1 MTLLNPVI
9 MEECL
14 SFDRID
20 DLAANLQGNC
30 EDDQNNQALISR
42 EKANRG
48 ERLNQ
53 KA

>member
-9 MEECL
+9 IEECL

-20 DLAANLQGNC
+20 DLAANKQGLVKSY
-30 EDDQNNQALISR
+30 QNNQALISKDEAR
-42 EKANRG
+42 RG
-48 ERLNQ
+48 EMLNQ